1 MKVNSVGNADKQAY
15 SKNATNAQE
24 NNMRRREEG
33 IGLTSYN
40 IESHVSYDD
49 EDVFIFSGSST
60 PKERVNEII
69 KKANKQKLHQYNSFL
84 YKLR

>member
-1 MKVNSVGNADKQAY
+1 MSVNSVGNVNRVNNQAY
-15 SKNATNAQE
+15 LKNIANAQVS
-24 NNMRRREEG
+24 NMRRREEG

-49 EDVFIFSGSST
+49 EDAFIFSGSST

-69 KKANKQKLHQYNSFL
+69 RKAIEHQKYQNNQQ
-84 YKLR
+84 